1 MNISVLIIDDS
12 PILRRAIRKSVIM
25 AGVADDR
32 IFEAGNGR
40 EALDLLGR
48 QPVGLVLLDL
58 HMPVMDG
65 EQFAQAWSQSPQLK
79 SIPVA
84 VVSTESNVE
93 RIERLKA
100 LGVIDFLPKPFEPES
115 LTRLIKRQIGAAA

>member
-12 PILRRAIRKSVIM
+12 PILRRAIRKSVTM
-25 AGVADDR
+25 AGIADDR

-40 EALDLLGR
+40 EGLDLLAR
-48 QPVGLVLLDL
+48 QPVNLVLLDL

-65 EQFAQAWSQSPQLK
+65 EQFAQAWSQSPALK
-79 SIPVA
+79 GIPVA

-93 RIERLKA
+93 RIDRLKA